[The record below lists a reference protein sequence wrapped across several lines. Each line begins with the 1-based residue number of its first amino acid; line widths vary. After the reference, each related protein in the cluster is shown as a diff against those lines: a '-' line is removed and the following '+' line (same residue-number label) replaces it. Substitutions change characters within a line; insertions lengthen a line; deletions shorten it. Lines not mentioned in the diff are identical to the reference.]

1 MPRLC
6 HIDGVTVWM
15 DYLGHNPPHFHA
27 RFGEHDISVD
37 IRDFRVMAGNLPKS
51 KEKVLFRWANEHR
64 QDLLDRWDDASNGR
78 EVRPIPD

>member
-6 HIDGVTVWM
+6 HIDGVTIWM

-27 RFGEHDISVD
+27 RYGEHDISVD
-37 IRDFRVMAGNLPKS
+37 IRDLRVLAWNLPKS
-51 KEKVLFRWANEHR
+51 KEKVLFGWAIEHR

-78 EVRPIPD
+78 EVTPIPG